1 MNDPRETDRPVPE
14 ISPWGAPLRDDH
26 PAEVEL
32 KSCKSW
38 ERALLLVHE
47 ELLYSSE
54 SSSGADAVM
63 AARILPVLLYSAAVM
78 DEDSRRLKH
87 WMREIDNPV
96 SIAELASILEWK
108 RNEEALAVLRDFA
121 SNEVRR
127 RQEVIRV
134 AEGFLRRNVNP
145 LAQAIAPAVFTPE
158 GVERTRALLHA
169 RVFGQDDA
177 IEAVIGRLEIAAA
190 GLADANKP
198 LGSFLFLGPTGVGK
212 TEVARVLAESLPDG
226 ATALATYDMGRFT
239 HPGDVT
245 KLVGWTIG
253 GHPDSRS
260 EDGSAVL
267 RDGAMVAHVKQHPYS
282 VLLFDE
288 VEKADPA
295 IPDVLLSM
303 FEDARVQDQY
313 GENVSL
319 ADSLIVLTSNVDA
332 DDLQRVFRREM
343 LNRIDETIAFS
354 PLTRDILLK
363 VFDKLFSDEKEKY
376 LHRRGIRVEITPAA
390 RDYLIELSGRDDRS
404 TSKRRIGFIS
414 GSEKRPTDERRE
426 MGARPLRRVIARTVE
441 RQLASA
447 INRGKVVAGDRVLI
461 DCATDKSGG
470 LSLERV
476 DGEHAPKSAKSAVS
490 KARTRKSNR
499 EKK

>member
-1 MNDPRETDRPVPE
+1 MNDSRETDRPVPE
-14 ISPWGAPLRDDH
+14 VSPWGAPLRDDH

-32 KSCKSW
+32 RSCKNW
-38 ERALLLVHE
+38 KRARRLVRE
-47 ELLYSSE
+47 ELLLSSE
-54 SSSGADAVM
+54 SSSGADALM
-63 AARILPVLLYSAAVM
+63 AARILPVIFYSAAVM

-121 SNEVRR
+121 SNEARR

-226 ATALATYDMGRFT
+226 AAALATFDMGRFT
-239 HPGDVT
+239 DPGDVT

-253 GHPDSRS
+253 GYGAKQS
-260 EDGSAVL
+260 DGSTL
-267 RDGAMVAHVKQHPYS
+267 LPDGAMVAHVRKHPYS

-288 VEKADPA
+288 IEKADQA
-295 IPDVLLSM
+295 IHDVLLSM
-303 FEDARVQDQY
+303 FGDARVQDQY

-319 ADSLIVLTSNVDA
+319 ADALIVLTSNVDA

-343 LNRIDETIAFS
+343 LNRIDETIAFN
-354 PLTRDILLK
+354 PLTRDILVK

-414 GSEKRPTDERRE
+414 GSEKRPTDEPRE

-461 DCATDKSGG
+461 DCATGNSGG
-470 LSLERV
+470 LSFERV
-476 DGEHAPKSAKSAVS
+476 DGEHAPKSAKSPIS
-490 KARTRKSNR
+490 KARPKKQNR
-499 EKK
+499 ETK